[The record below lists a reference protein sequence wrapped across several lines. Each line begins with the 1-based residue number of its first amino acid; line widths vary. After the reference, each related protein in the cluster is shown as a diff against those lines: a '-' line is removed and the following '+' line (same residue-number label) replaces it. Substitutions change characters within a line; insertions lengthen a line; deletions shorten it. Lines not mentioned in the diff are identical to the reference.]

1 MKAFQKSQKKKP
13 ACKAIRISVAA
24 TPTGKF
30 TPSTK
35 SVSKGLVQTLTKK
48 PTVRQTYLDQYERQ
62 LGMRSPVQK
71 NSVNV
76 EVFTKFRR
84 DRILVH
90 LQQQHAKKWAEF
102 YVSPKTRSGEH
113 TFPVPE
119 GVVDAI
125 QWLFSNNAVAPNA
138 NEFIIE
144 FKEIYEVVMGDNFIE
159 AGDGT
164 FVIRVSNRQ
173 QLETVIRCAN
183 AHPRFRAI
191 ARSFDTLGEA
201 LRNMKSNE
209 KMVVQSVWN
218 FVAMNLV
225 AINVL
230 LQRT

>member
-24 TPTGKF
+24 TPIRKF

-35 SVSKGLVQTLTKK
+35 SVSKGLVQTPTKK

-62 LGMRSPVQK
+62 LGMPLKEPR
-71 NSVNV
+71 
-76 EVFTKFRR
+76 F
-84 DRILVH
+84 
-90 LQQQHAKKWAEF
+90 
-102 YVSPKTRSGEH
+102 VSFIPNQSS
-113 TFPVPE
+113 FNFSVPE

-144 FKEIYEVVMGDNFIE
+144 FEGIYEVVMGDNFIE
-159 AGDGT
+159 TGDGT
-164 FVIRVSNRQ
+164 FVIRVSNRK

-183 AHPRFRAI
+183 AHSRFQAI

-201 LRNMKSNE
+201 LRNMKLGKSNE

-225 AINVL
+225 AISVL
-230 LQRT
+230 LQRSW